1 MDEAIAIAQIKVG
14 NVAGLRALVEMY
26 QAEAVQAAYLITGD
40 RAAAEDVVQTAFLRA
55 FERIDRFESSRPF
68 RPWFLR
74 VVVNDALK
82 VAARQKR
89 HISLEGEQHAEYQA
103 LVQRLDTTRR
113 EPEEAIQRKELAEK
127 VRQALDRLSPRQR
140 AAVVMHYFL
149 GLSTAEMADQL
160 KCASGTV
167 RWHLSA
173 ARERLRIL
181 LASLR

>member
-1 MDEAIAIAQIKVG
+1 MDEAIAIAQVKAG
-14 NVAGLRALVEMY
+14 NIDGLRALVELY

-55 FERIDRFESSRPF
+55 FEKIDGFDTSRPF

-82 VAARQKR
+82 VAARQRR

-113 EPEEAIQRKELAEK
+113 EPEEAIQRKELLEE

-140 AAVVMHYFL
+140 AAIVMHYFL
-149 GLSTAEMADQL
+149 GLNTAEMADQL
-160 KCASGTV
+160 RCASGTV
-167 RWHLSA
+167 RWHLSV
-173 ARERLRIL
+173 ARDRLRIL
-181 LASLR
+181 LASFR